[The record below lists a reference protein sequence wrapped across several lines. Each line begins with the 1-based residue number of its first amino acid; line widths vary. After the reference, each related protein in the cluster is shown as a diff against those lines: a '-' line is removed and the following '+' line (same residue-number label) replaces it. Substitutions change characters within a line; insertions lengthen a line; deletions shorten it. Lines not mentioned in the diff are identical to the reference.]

1 MPKLN
6 FKSMKEFQEQDWL
19 SYAHR
24 LEDSIKVLNQ
34 RICAL
39 EEENDSLTQ
48 KNHKAAMQNTK
59 LYELNEKLNLALKQM
74 NQKMQA
80 MKKKYKDKIRSLP
93 KECSF
98 CNNMVEMNLSN
109 FTMTYDKV
117 NVSFDA
123 ATNSFTTSK
132 SFIQQNNQQQ

>member
-1 MPKLN
+1 M
-6 FKSMKEFQEQDWL
+6 
-19 SYAHR
+19 
-24 LEDSIKVLNQ
+24 
-34 RICAL
+34 
-39 EEENDSLTQ
+39 
-48 KNHKAAMQNTK
+48 
-59 LYELNEKLNLALKQM
+59 ALKQM
-74 NQKMQA
+74 KQKLQA
-80 MKKKYKDKIRSLP
+80 LKKKYKEKINKLP

-132 SFIQQNNQQQ
+132 SFMQ

>member
-1 MPKLN
+1 M
-6 FKSMKEFQEQDWL
+6 
-19 SYAHR
+19 
-24 LEDSIKVLNQ
+24 
-34 RICAL
+34 L
-39 EEENDSLTQ
+39 EEENNSLTQ
-48 KNHKAAMQNTK
+48 KYHKAANQNTK

-74 NQKMQA
+74 KQKMQA
-80 MKKKYKDKIRSLP
+80 VKRKCKDKLRQLP

-98 CNNMVEMNLSN
+98 CNNMVDLNLSN

-132 SFIQQNNQQQ
+132 SFI

>member
-1 MPKLN
+1 
-6 FKSMKEFQEQDWL
+6 MK
-19 SYAHR
+19 
-24 LEDSIKVLNQ
+24 
-34 RICAL
+34 
-39 EEENDSLTQ
+39 
-48 KNHKAAMQNTK
+48 
-59 LYELNEKLNLALKQM
+59 
-74 NQKMQA
+74 QKMQNL
-80 MKKKYKDKIRSLP
+80 KKKYKDKLNKLP

-132 SFIQQNNQQQ
+132 SFIQPTNQTQ